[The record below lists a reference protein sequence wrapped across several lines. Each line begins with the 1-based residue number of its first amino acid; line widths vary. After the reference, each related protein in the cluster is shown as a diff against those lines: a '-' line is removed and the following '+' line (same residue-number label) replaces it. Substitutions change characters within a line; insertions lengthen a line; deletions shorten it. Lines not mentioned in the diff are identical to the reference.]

1 MSEEILANVTPQ
13 ETRVALIE
21 NGVLQEVYLQRST
34 HRGVVG
40 NVYLGQVQRVLPGM
54 QAAFVDI
61 GLERTAFLHVADIAQ
76 PPAQAEGEAV
86 EMPPP
91 QSLPEIQRLL
101 REGDTVLVQVIKDP
115 ISTKGARLSTNISI
129 PSRYLVLL
137 PHCNNIGISARIED
151 AAERD
156 RLKNLIESIRL
167 KLGIEGGFIVRTV
180 GEGASEEDLLADMQF
195 LDKLWGFVRVQA
207 EQAEAGSMVYGD
219 LPLVMRMLR
228 DLLGADVDRLRIDSR
243 ENWEQV
249 VKFAQ
254 RFMPEVVDRIELY
267 KGESPIFDLYGAE
280 DELNKALSSRVPLKS
295 GGYLIVEQT
304 EAMVTIDVNT
314 GGFVGTRNPEETI
327 FKTNLEAAQAIA
339 RQLRLRNLGGII
351 IIDFIDMQGEDHRRQ
366 VLAALERHTHRDPAK
381 TVITGISPLGL
392 VEMTRK
398 RTRESM
404 EQILCESC
412 QHCGGRGH
420 VKSVETVCHEIMR
433 EVMRSAR
440 QFQASE
446 LLVLANPDVIAMLL
460 DELSSAMGDLENF
473 IGRPIRLQE
482 EALYQ
487 QEAFDV
493 VIV

>member
-34 HRGVVG
+34 HKGVVG
-40 NVYLGQVQRVLPGM
+40 NVYLGKVQRVLPGM
-54 QAAFVDI
+54 QAAFVEI
-61 GLERTAFLHVADIAQ
+61 GLERTAFLHVADIASNGVDDKIT
-76 PPAQAEGEAV
+76 GEAT
-86 EMPPP
+86 E
-91 QSLPEIQRLL
+91 SLPEIQHLL
-101 REGDTVLVQVIKDP
+101 REGDSLLVQVIKDP
-115 ISTKGARLSTNISI
+115 IGTKGARLSTNISI

-137 PHCNNIGISARIED
+137 PHCSNIGISARIED
-151 AAERD
+151 QDERE
-156 RLKNLIESIRL
+156 RLKTLIESVRL
-167 KLGIEGGFIVRTV
+167 KQGIEGGFIVRTV
-180 GEGASEEDLLADMQF
+180 GEGVSEDELTADMSF
-195 LDKLWGFVRVQA
+195 LEKLWGFVRAQAQQVQP
-207 EQAEAGSMVYGD
+207 GSLVYGD

-254 RFMPEVVDRIELY
+254 RFMPEVVERIELY
-267 KGESPIFDLYGAE
+267 EGEAPIFDLYGAE
-280 DELNKALSSRVPLKS
+280 DELSKALRPRVPLKS
-295 GGYLIVEQT
+295 GGYLIIEQT

-351 IIDFIDMQGEDHRRQ
+351 IVDFIDMSNQEHREQ
-366 VLAALERHTHRDPAK
+366 VVASLEKHTAADPAK
-381 TVITGISPLGL
+381 TAITGISALGL

-398 RTRESM
+398 RTRESL
-404 EQILCESC
+404 EQILCEAC
-412 QHCGGRGH
+412 QHCGGRGS

-433 EVMRSAR
+433 EVIRSSR
-440 QFQASE
+440 QFQATE
-446 LLVLANPDVIAMLL
+446 LMVLANPDVISMLL

-473 IGRPIRLQE
+473 INKPVRLQE

-487 QEAFDV
+487 QETFDV